1 MAGERLPLVVA
12 PSDEPTQ
19 IGDSPHLERLQDRA
33 IVRVYGDRPSSVQE
47 QLRRVRDAEVI
58 INSRGYLRWPG
69 ELLRQLPNLRMMT
82 TCGVGFDAI
91 DVEAAAELGI
101 VVSNVAERTA
111 PVVAEHALALML
123 AAARRLP
130 FLTTRIKTGHWD
142 RAGAV
147 FLRGKTLGVV
157 GTGAIGSEMLRLAH
171 GLGMKTVA
179 WTFHP
184 TRERADLLGVQYLEL
199 DELLEF
205 SDVVSL
211 HVRLTPDSRRLL
223 GQAEFAKMKRGAI
236 LVNTA
241 RGDVVDTAALVE
253 ALQSGHLGGA
263 GLDVFDQEPLPP
275 GHPLLECEQVVL
287 TPHSAD
293 QTPEGIDL
301 LNAGAVENVLA
312 YRDGK
317 PQNVVNGVGV
327 KAPPSELE
335 PTIAPV
341 LAAAEQSTL
350 QTALAL
356 PYQPRDPQHYNPPIG
371 LIGCGG
377 ITRDHLRAY
386 RSAGYRVVAL
396 CDVDIERARQ
406 RQHEFYPEAD
416 VYDDYHALLRRDE
429 IEVVDIATHPPIRPP
444 IIEAALR
451 ARKHVLSQKPFV
463 LDLDVGQQ
471 LADLADEFQVRLAVN
486 QNGRWAPHFSYM
498 REAVQAG
505 LLGEIA
511 GIHFSVHWDHSWVRG
526 TEFEKVK
533 HLILYDYAIHWFDM
547 ISCLLQGQEA
557 MRVFASVARTRT
569 QTVAPSLLGQAV
581 VEYPTAQAS
590 LAFDAETRFG
600 SQDRSFV
607 AGSHGAIS
615 SIGPGNKT
623 QRLTITT
630 EAGDATPELEG
641 SWFPDGFH
649 GTMGE
654 LLCAI
659 EENRP
664 PLINAADN
672 LKSLA
677 LCFAAVAS
685 AERREPVVPGTV
697 RAMPE

>member
-1 MAGERLPLVVA
+1 M
-12 PSDEPTQ
+12 
-19 IGDSPHLERLQDRA
+19 
-33 IVRVYGDRPSSVQE
+33 
-47 QLRRVRDAEVI
+47 
-58 INSRGYLRWPG
+58 GY
-69 ELLRQLPNLRMMT
+69 
-82 TCGVGFDAI
+82 DAI
-91 DVEAAAELGI
+91 DVEAAADLGI
-101 VVSNVAERTA
+101 IVCNVAERTA

-123 AAARRLP
+123 ATARRLA
-130 FLTTRIKTGHWD
+130 FLTNRIKEGHWD
-142 RAGAV
+142 RANAV

-171 GLGMKTVA
+171 GLGMRTVA

-184 TRERADLLGVQYLEL
+184 SRERADLLGVQYLEL
-199 DELLEF
+199 DELLEV
-205 SDVVSL
+205 SDVVSV
-211 HVRLTPDSRRLL
+211 HVRLSPQSRRLL
-223 GQAEFAKMKRGAI
+223 GPAEFARMKRGAL
-236 LVNTA
+236 LVNTS
-241 RGDVVDTAALVE
+241 RGDVIDTAALVE
-253 ALQSGHLGGA
+253 ALRSGHLGGA
-263 GLDVFDQEPLPP
+263 GLDVFDEEPLPP

-287 TPHSAD
+287 SPHSAD
-293 QTPEGIDL
+293 QTPEGVDM

-312 YRDGK
+312 YLDGQ
-317 PQNVVNGVGV
+317 PQNVVNGVGIESPPT
-327 KAPPSELE
+327 APE
-335 PTIAPV
+335 PEPVIVPV
-341 LAAAEQSTL
+341 LTPA
-350 QTALAL
+350 AL
-356 PYQPRDPQHYNPPIG
+356 PVQEAVLSLPYKPRDPQHYNPPIG

-386 RSAGYRVVAL
+386 RAAGYRVVAL
-396 CDVDIERARQ
+396 CDKDLERARE

-416 VYDDYHALLRRDE
+416 VYEDYHDLLRRDD
-429 IEVVDIATHPPIRPP
+429 IEVVDIATHPPQRPP
-444 IIEAALR
+444 LIEAALR

-463 LDLDVGQQ
+463 LDLDVGQR
-471 LADLADEFQVRLAVN
+471 LADLADEYNVRLAVN

-498 REAVQAG
+498 REAVKAG
-505 LLGEIA
+505 LLGELA
-511 GIHFSVHWDHSWVRG
+511 GIHFSVHWDHSWIRG

-547 ISCLLQGQEA
+547 IACLMHGEEA
-557 MRVFASVARTRT
+557 TRVFASVARTRT

-615 SIGPGNKT
+615 SIGPGNKA

-630 EAGDATPELEG
+630 EAGDFTPELEG

-659 EENRP
+659 EENRQP
-664 PLINAADN
+664 TINAVDN